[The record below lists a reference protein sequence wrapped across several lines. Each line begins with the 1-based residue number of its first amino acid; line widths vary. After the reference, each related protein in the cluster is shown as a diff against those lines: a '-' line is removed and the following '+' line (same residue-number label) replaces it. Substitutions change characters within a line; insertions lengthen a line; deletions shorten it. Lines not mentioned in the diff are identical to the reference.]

1 MKISIP
7 YENYDRTNG
16 TLAIDILGLPH
27 SKLRE
32 LYVNGNRIPEDSM
45 LITSSKVRITGLP
58 INTNDRIDA
67 YVDVETRR
75 INIERYATIVV
86 AVIGMIS
93 AITVSLISNGTFRFG
108 GDASDIVVFEPD
120 QYGLDQEN
128 KMFRSIVRWE
138 RPSEQNYA
146 FSQKISDSHM
156 AWAYVRFRGTT
167 DDIRAGNV
175 ENPIGPFPI
184 RNGTVIEYPI
194 PPEHMERYRS
204 SNLWLQLVVVAL
216 PRNMKLSG
224 NMPLSSFGNEAKI
237 LLAPSI
243 RPRP

>member
-7 YENYDRTNG
+7 HENYDRTNS

-32 LYVNGNRIPEDSM
+32 LYVNGNRIPEGSM
-45 LITSSKVRITGLP
+45 LITSSKVKITGLP
-58 INTNDRIDA
+58 INPNDRIEA

-75 INIERYATIVV
+75 INIERYATIIV
-86 AVIGMIS
+86 AVIGMVS
-93 AITVSLISNGTFRFG
+93 AITVSLISNGIFRFG
-108 GDASDIVVFEPD
+108 GDSSDIVVFEPD

-128 KMFRSIVRWE
+128 NMFRSIIRWE

-156 AWAYVRFRGTT
+156 AWAYVRFRGAT
-167 DDIRAGNV
+167 DDIRASNV

-194 PPEHMERYRS
+194 PSEYMERYRS

-216 PRNMKLSG
+216 PRHMRLSG

>member
-7 YENYDRTNG
+7 IESFDRTNG
-16 TLAIDILGLPH
+16 ALSIDILGLPH
-27 SKLRE
+27 SRLRE
-32 LYVNGNRIPEDSM
+32 LYVNGNRVPEASM
-45 LITSSKVRITGLP
+45 SINSSKIKLAGIP
-58 INTNDRIDA
+58 IRDGDKIDA

-86 AVIGMIS
+86 AVIGMLS
-93 AITVSLISNGTFRFG
+93 AVTVALISNDVIKFRSVL
-108 GDASDIVVFEPD
+108 DDIVVFEPD

-128 KMFRSIVRWE
+128 KLFRSIIRWE

-156 AWAYVRFRGTT
+156 AWAFIRFRGTT
-167 DDIRAGNV
+167 DDIRASNV

-194 PPEHMERYRS
+194 PAEHLERYRS

-216 PRNMKLSG
+216 PKHMRLVG
-224 NMPLSSFGNEAKI
+224 NTPLSTFGDEAKI